1 MVIGISGKIR
11 SGKSRVA
18 KTIIKI
24 LEENGKTGVVKSF
37 AQPLYEIISEMYDND
52 IDTIKKDKQAQIPV
66 YINTR
71 RTQSGFKISSY
82 REILQII
89 GTGARNHGDV
99 DIWVN
104 ALFGCNNEKIVNHLG
119 NNKDS
124 VWVIE
129 DLRFPNE
136 AKRIRDCNGLLIRVE
151 REQHQP
157 NEHAIENSLN
167 TWEDWDLVIEN
178 NFPSKKKRNKGLKKI
193 LENYLTGVVV

>member
-18 KTIIKI
+18 KTIIDI
-24 LEENGKTGVVKSF
+24 LEENGKCGVVKSF

-52 IDTIKKDKQAQIPV
+52 IETIKKDKQDKVPV

-71 RTQSGFKISSY
+71 QTQSGFKISSY

-89 GTGARNHGDV
+89 GTGARKHGDV

-104 ALFGCNNEKIVNHLG
+104 ALFGCNNEKVTSSLG
-119 NNKDS
+119 SNKNSFWIID
-124 VWVIE
+124 

-136 AKRIRDCNGLLIRVE
+136 AKRIRDCNGILIRVE
-151 REQHQP
+151 REEHQP
-157 NEHAIENSLN
+157 NEHLIENSLN
-167 TWEDWDLVIEN
+167 NWKDWDLVVEN
-178 NFPSKKKRNKGLKKI
+178 DFETKKKRNKGLKKI
-193 LENYLTGVVV
+193 LSNYLTGVVV

>member
-18 KTIIKI
+18 KTIIDI
-24 LEENGKTGVVKSF
+24 LKENGKCGVVKSF

-52 IDTIKKDKQAQIPV
+52 IDTIKKDKQDKLPV

-71 RTQSGFKISSY
+71 QTPSGFRISSY

-89 GTGARNHGDV
+89 GTGARNYGDI

-104 ALFGCNNEKIVNHLG
+104 ALFGCNNEKITNYLG
-119 NNKDS
+119 NNKGA
-124 VWVIE
+124 VWIID

-136 AKRIRDCNGLLIRVE
+136 AKRIRECNGIHVT
-151 REQHQP
+151 HGH
-157 NEHAIENSLN
+157 N
-167 TWEDWDLVIEN
+167 
-178 NFPSKKKRNKGLKKI
+178 
-193 LENYLTGVVV
+193 

>member
-18 KTIIKI
+18 KTIIEI

-52 IDTIKKDKQAQIPV
+52 IETIKRDKQDKVPI

-71 RTQSGFKISSY
+71 QTQCGFKISNY

-89 GTGARNHGDV
+89 GTGARNYGDI

-104 ALFGCNNEKIVNHLG
+104 ALFGVGNEKVLSSLG
-119 NNKDS
+119 NNKGS

-136 AKRIRDCNGLLIRVE
+136 AKRIRECNGLLFRVE
-151 REQHQP
+151 REKHQP
-157 NEHAIENSLN
+157 NEHIIENSLN
-167 TWEDWDLVIEN
+167 NWQDWDLVIEN
-178 NFPSKKKRNKGLKKI
+178 NFETKKKRNKGLKKI
-193 LENYLTGVVV
+193 LEKYLTGVVV

>member
-18 KTIIKI
+18 KTIIEI

-52 IDTIKKDKQAQIPV
+52 IETIKRDKQDKVPI

-71 RTQSGFKISSY
+71 QTQCGFKISNY

-89 GTGARNHGDV
+89 GTGGRNYGDI

-104 ALFGCNNEKIVNHLG
+104 ALFGVGNEKVLSSLG
-119 NNKDS
+119 NNKES

-136 AKRIRDCNGLLIRVE
+136 AKRIRECNGLLIRVE
-151 REQHQP
+151 REKHQP
-157 NEHAIENSLN
+157 NAHIIENSLN
-167 TWEDWDLVIEN
+167 NWQDWDLVIKN
-178 NFPSKKKRNKGLKKI
+178 DFDTKKKRNKGLKKI
-193 LENYLTGVVV
+193 LKNYLTGVVV

>member
-18 KTIIKI
+18 KTIIGI
-24 LEENGKTGVVKSF
+24 LEENGKYGVVKSF

-52 IDTIKKDKQAQIPV
+52 IDTIKKDKQDKLPV

-71 RTQSGFKISSY
+71 QTPSGFRISSY

-89 GTGARNHGDV
+89 GTGARNYGDI

-104 ALFGCNNEKIVNHLG
+104 ALFGCNNEKITNYLG
-119 NNKDS
+119 NNKGA
-124 VWVIE
+124 VWIID

-136 AKRIRDCNGLLIRVE
+136 AKRIKECNGILIRVE
-151 REQHQP
+151 REKHQP
-157 NEHAIENSLN
+157 NEHTIENSLN
-167 TWEDWDLVIEN
+167 DWKDWDLVIEN
-178 NFPSKKKRNKGLKKI
+178 DFETKKKRNKGLKKI
-193 LENYLTGVVV
+193 LSNYLTGVVV

>member
-18 KTIIKI
+18 KTIIGI
-24 LEENGKTGVVKSF
+24 LEENGKYGVVKSF

-52 IDTIKKDKQAQIPV
+52 IDTIKKDKQDKLPV

-71 RTQSGFKISSY
+71 QTPSGFRISSY

-89 GTGARNHGDV
+89 GTGARNYGDI

-104 ALFGCNNEKIVNHLG
+104 ALFGCNNEKITNYLG
-119 NNKDS
+119 NNKGA
-124 VWVIE
+124 VWIID

-136 AKRIRDCNGLLIRVE
+136 AKRIKECNGILIRVE
-151 REQHQP
+151 REKHQP
-157 NEHAIENSLN
+157 NEHTIENSLN
-167 TWEDWDLVIEN
+167 DWKDWDLVIEN
-178 NFPSKKKRNKGLKKI
+178 DFETMKKRNKGLKKI
-193 LENYLTGVVV
+193 LSNYLTGVVV

>member
-18 KTIIKI
+18 KTIIEI

-52 IDTIKKDKQAQIPV
+52 IETIKRDKQDKVPI

-71 RTQSGFKISSY
+71 QTQCGFKISNY

-89 GTGARNHGDV
+89 GTGARNYGDI

-104 ALFGCNNEKIVNHLG
+104 ALFGVGNEKVLSSLG
-119 NNKDS
+119 NNKES

-136 AKRIRDCNGLLIRVE
+136 AKRIRECNGLLIRVE
-151 REQHQP
+151 REKHQP
-157 NEHAIENSLN
+157 NAHIIENSLN
-167 TWEDWDLVIEN
+167 NWQDWDLVIKN
-178 NFPSKKKRNKGLKKI
+178 DFDTKKKRNKGLKKI
-193 LENYLTGVVV
+193 LKNYLTGVVV

>member
-18 KTIIKI
+18 KTIIEI

-52 IDTIKKDKQAQIPV
+52 IETIKRHKQDKVPI

-71 RTQSGFKISSY
+71 QTQCGFKISNY

-89 GTGARNHGDV
+89 GTGARNYGDI

-104 ALFGCNNEKIVNHLG
+104 ALFGVGNEKVLSSLG
-119 NNKDS
+119 NNKES

-136 AKRIRDCNGLLIRVE
+136 AKRIRECNGLLIRVE
-151 REQHQP
+151 REKHQP
-157 NEHAIENSLN
+157 NAHIIENSLN
-167 TWEDWDLVIEN
+167 NWQDWDLVIKN
-178 NFPSKKKRNKGLKKI
+178 DFDTKKKRNKGLKKI
-193 LENYLTGVVV
+193 LKNYLTGVVV

>member
-18 KTIIKI
+18 KTIIEI

-52 IDTIKKDKQAQIPV
+52 IETIKRHKQDKVPI

-71 RTQSGFKISSY
+71 QTQCGFKISNY

-89 GTGARNHGDV
+89 GTGGRNYGDI

-104 ALFGCNNEKIVNHLG
+104 ALFGVGNEKVLSSLG
-119 NNKDS
+119 NNKES

-136 AKRIRDCNGLLIRVE
+136 AKRIRECNGLLIRVE
-151 REQHQP
+151 REKHQP
-157 NEHAIENSLN
+157 NAHIIENSLN
-167 TWEDWDLVIEN
+167 NWQDWDLVIKN
-178 NFPSKKKRNKGLKKI
+178 DFDTKKKRNKGLKKI
-193 LENYLTGVVV
+193 LKNYLTGVVV

>member
-18 KTIIKI
+18 KTIIDI
-24 LEENGKTGVVKSF
+24 LEESGKTGVVKSF

-52 IDTIKKDKQAQIPV
+52 FDTIKKDKQAQIPV

-71 RTQSGFKISSY
+71 RTQSGFKISNY

-89 GTGARNHGDV
+89 GTGARNYGDK

>member
-18 KTIIKI
+18 KTIIDI
-24 LEENGKTGVVKSF
+24 LKENGKCGVVKSF

-52 IDTIKKDKQAQIPV
+52 IETIKKDKQDKIPV

-71 RTQSGFKISSY
+71 RTQSGFKISNY

-89 GTGARNHGDV
+89 GTGARNYGDK

>member
-24 LEENGKTGVVKSF
+24 LEENGKIGIIKSF
-37 AQPLYEIISEMYDND
+37 AQPLYEIISDMYEHD
-52 IDTIKKDKQAQIPV
+52 IDKIKKDKQDKVPI

-71 RTQSGFKISSY
+71 QTQSGFKISNY

-89 GTGARNHGDV
+89 GTGARNYGDV

-104 ALFGCNNEKIVNHLG
+104 ALFGCNNEKVLSFIG
-119 NNKDS
+119 NNKGS
-124 VWVIE
+124 VWIID

-136 AKRIRDCNGLLIRVE
+136 AKRIRDCNGLLFRIE
-151 REQHQP
+151 REKHQP
-157 NEHAIENSLN
+157 NEHIIENSLN
-167 TWEDWDLVIEN
+167 DWEDWDLVIEN

-193 LENYLTGVVV
+193 LEKYLTGVVV

>member
-18 KTIIKI
+18 KTIIGI
-24 LEENGKTGVVKSF
+24 LKENGKYGVVKSF

-52 IDTIKKDKQAQIPV
+52 IDTIKKDKQDKLPV

-71 RTQSGFKISSY
+71 QTPSGFRISSY

-89 GTGARNHGDV
+89 GTGARNYGDI

-104 ALFGCNNEKIVNHLG
+104 ALFGCNNEKITNYLG
-119 NNKDS
+119 NNKGA
-124 VWVIE
+124 VWIID

-136 AKRIRDCNGLLIRVE
+136 AKRIKECNGILIRVE
-151 REQHQP
+151 REKHQP
-157 NEHAIENSLN
+157 NEHTIENSLN
-167 TWEDWDLVIEN
+167 DWKDWDLVIEN
-178 NFPSKKKRNKGLKKI
+178 DFETKKKRNKGLKKI
-193 LENYLTGVVV
+193 LSNYLTGVVV

>member
-18 KTIIKI
+18 KTIIGI
-24 LEENGKTGVVKSF
+24 LEENGKYGVVKRF

-52 IDTIKKDKQAQIPV
+52 IDTIKKDKQDKLPV

-71 RTQSGFKISSY
+71 QTPSGFRISSY

-89 GTGARNHGDV
+89 GTGARNYGDI

-104 ALFGCNNEKIVNHLG
+104 ALFGCNNEKITNYLG
-119 NNKDS
+119 NNKGA
-124 VWVIE
+124 VWIID

-136 AKRIRDCNGLLIRVE
+136 AKRIKECNGILIRVY
-151 REQHQP
+151 REKHQP
-157 NEHAIENSLN
+157 NEHTIENSLN
-167 TWEDWDLVIEN
+167 DWKDWDLVIEN
-178 NFPSKKKRNKGLKKI
+178 DFETKKKRNKGLKKI
-193 LENYLTGVVV
+193 LSNYLTGVVV

>member
-18 KTIIKI
+18 KTINNI
-24 LEENGKTGVVKSF
+24 LEKNGKTGVVKSF

-52 IDTIKKDKQAQIPV
+52 IETIKRDKQAKLPV

-71 RTQSGFKISSY
+71 QTQSGFKLSNY

-89 GTGARNHGDV
+89 GTGARDYGDK

-104 ALFGCNNEKIVNHLG
+104 ALFGCNNEKAVSFFG
-119 NNKDS
+119 NNKNSAWIID
-124 VWVIE
+124 

-136 AKRIRDCNGLLIRVE
+136 AKRIRECNGILIRVE
-151 REQHQP
+151 REKHQP
-157 NEHAIENSLN
+157 NDHVIENSLN
-167 TWEDWDLVIEN
+167 DWKDWNLVIEN
-178 NFPSKKKRNKGLKKI
+178 NFATKKKRNKGLKKI
-193 LENYLTGVVV
+193 LENYLTGVLV

>member
-24 LEENGKTGVVKSF
+24 LEENGKIGIIKSF
-37 AQPLYEIISEMYDND
+37 AQPLYEIISDMYEHD
-52 IDTIKKDKQAQIPV
+52 IDKIKKDKQDKIPI

-71 RTQSGFKISSY
+71 QTQSGFKISNY

-89 GTGARNHGDV
+89 GTGARNYGDV

-104 ALFGCNNEKIVNHLG
+104 ALFGCNNEKVLSFIG
-119 NNKDS
+119 NNKGS
-124 VWVIE
+124 VWIID

-136 AKRIRDCNGLLIRVE
+136 AKRIRDCNGLLFRIE
-151 REQHQP
+151 REKHQP
-157 NEHAIENSLN
+157 NEHIIENSLN
-167 TWEDWDLVIEN
+167 DWEDWDLVIEN

-193 LENYLTGVVV
+193 LEKYLTGVVV

>member
-18 KTIIKI
+18 KTIIDI
-24 LEENGKTGVVKSF
+24 LEENGKCGVVKSF

-52 IDTIKKDKQAQIPV
+52 IETIKKDKQDKVPV

-71 RTQSGFKISSY
+71 QTQSGFKISSY

-89 GTGARNHGDV
+89 GTGARKYGDV

-104 ALFGCNNEKIVNHLG
+104 ALFGCNNEKVLSFIG

-124 VWVIE
+124 IWIID

-136 AKRIRDCNGLLIRVE
+136 AERIRDCNGLLIRVE

>member
-18 KTIIKI
+18 KTIIDI
-24 LEENGKTGVVKSF
+24 LEENGKCGVVKSF

-52 IDTIKKDKQAQIPV
+52 IDTIKKDKQDKIPV

-71 RTQSGFKISSY
+71 QTQSGYKMSNY

-89 GTGARNHGDV
+89 GTGARNHGDE

-104 ALFGCNNEKIVNHLG
+104 ALFGCNNEKVLNHMG

-124 VWVIE
+124 FWVIE

-136 AKRIRDCNGLLIRVE
+136 AQRIRECNGLLIRVE

-157 NEHAIENSLN
+157 NAHIIENSLN
-167 TWEDWDLVIEN
+167 DWQDWDLVIEN
-178 NFPSKKKRNKGLKKI
+178 DFDTKKKRNKGLRKI
-193 LENYLTGVVV
+193 LSKYLTGVVV